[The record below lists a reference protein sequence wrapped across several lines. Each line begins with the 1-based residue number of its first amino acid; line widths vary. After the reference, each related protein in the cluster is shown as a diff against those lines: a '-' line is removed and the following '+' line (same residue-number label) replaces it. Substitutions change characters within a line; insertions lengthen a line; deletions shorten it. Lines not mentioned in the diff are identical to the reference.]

1 MPVKPSEIT
10 ATSLTET
17 SFTLSWASLASARQP
32 VERFNI
38 VVRSETSEDLR
49 QFVHELGSVH
59 FDRVSTSFEVG
70 DLVPGMRYLVEISAV
85 NEAGA
90 GVSSEQR
97 SFWTHAARE
106 WLSWTY
112 MCIQVTPMWCYQCV
126 CHSHVVLSVCVS
138 QSCGVISVCVTVM
151 WCYQCVCH
159 SHVVLSVCV
168 SQSCGVISV
177 CVTVMWCYQCVC
189 HSHVVLSVC
198 VCHPHVVSQS
208 CGVISVCVSPP
219 CGVTV
224 MWCYQCDCFS
234 HAHQCFLSYLHTA
247 ITHVRKALELRG
259 LT

>member
-85 NEAGA
+85 NEAGE

-97 SFWTHAARE
+97 PFWTHAARE

-112 MCIQVTPMWCYQCV
+112 MCMQVTPMWCYQCV

-138 QSCGVISVCVTVM
+138 QSCGVTVM
-151 WCYQCVCH
+151 WCYQCVCGTPMWCY
-159 SHVVLSVCV
+159 SHVVLSVC
-168 SQSCGVISV
+168 
-177 CVTVMWCYQCVC
+177 M
-189 HSHVVLSVC
+189 
-198 VCHPHVVSQS
+198 CHPHVVSQS
-208 CGVISVCVSPP
+208 CGVMSVIISVMLISVSCPI
-219 CGVTV
+219 CTLQSL
-224 MWCYQCDCFS
+224 M
-234 HAHQCFLSYLHTA
+234 
-247 ITHVRKALELRG
+247 
-259 LT
+259 